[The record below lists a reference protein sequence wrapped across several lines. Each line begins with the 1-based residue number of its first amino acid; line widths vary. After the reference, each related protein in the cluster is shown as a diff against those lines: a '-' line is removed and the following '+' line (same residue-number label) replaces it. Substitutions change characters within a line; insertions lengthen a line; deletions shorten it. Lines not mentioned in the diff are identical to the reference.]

1 MELDEMKLAW
11 QSLDR
16 RLERQEALNW
26 QIFRDRQ
33 GDRLRRGLR
42 PLVWGQLAQ
51 LVLGVAVTVWGIGF
65 WHSHLGIWQA
75 VACGIAMQAFGTLTV
90 IFTARVLGMV
100 HAIDYAAP
108 VLEIQR
114 RIARLRAWRVK
125 VEGPVFAVL
134 GSLIWIPALLMLSQY
149 GMDRAGLTWDRA
161 PGVLLW
167 AVLSGGVSLGVVGL
181 GYVLLR
187 RFGRWRWMQDSFA
200 GQSVVRTQAMLDEI
214 ERFEKE

>member
-26 QIFRDRQ
+26 QILRERQ

-51 LVLGVAVTVWGIGF
+51 MVLGVAVAVWGIGF
-65 WHSHLGIWQA
+65 WHGHLGIWQA
-75 VACGIAMQAFGTLTV
+75 MACGIAMQVFGTLTV

-108 VLEIQR
+108 VLDIQR

-125 VEGPVFAVL
+125 VEAPLFALL
-134 GSLIWIPALLMLSQY
+134 GSVIWIPVMLMLGQY
-149 GMDRAGLTWDRA
+149 AMDRAGVTWGGA
-161 PGVLLW
+161 QGVLAWIL
-167 AVLSGGVSLGVVGL
+167 LSAGVSLALVGL
-181 GYVLLR
+181 AYVLLR
-187 RFGRWRWMQDSFA
+187 RFGRRRWMEDSFA
-200 GQSVVRTQAMLDEI
+200 GRSVTRMEAMLDEI
-214 ERFEKE
+214 ARFEKE